1 MKKLSDSAANV
12 IMGGR
17 GGGRGAM
24 SFIIYDDSMV
34 IITPSQFHS
43 MPRSLQNE

>member
-1 MKKLSDSAANV
+1 MKMLSDSAANV
-12 IMGGR
+12 IMDGWAGEGGE
-17 GGGRGAM
+17 M

-34 IITPSQFHS
+34 IITPSQFHL